1 MRTLIDFSKTPC
13 IFEVTDEEFAD
24 YERRNAKEIE
34 RRELMRGHDEAQA
47 IHNAELRG
55 KQRANTRW
63 QSVVTEKDA
72 VIANKDAENEQ
83 LKQQLAELR
92 SRLGEQ

>member
-34 RRELMRGHDEAQA
+34 RRRIMRGHDEAQA
-47 IHNAELRG
+47 LRNAKKRG
-55 KQRANTRW
+55 AEAERQKW
-63 QSVVTEKDA
+63 Q
-72 VIANKDAENEQ
+72 AENERLRQ
-83 LKQQLAELR
+83 EIAELQAQQVE
-92 SRLGEQ
+92 SQKSGTNW

>member
-1 MRTLIDFSKTPC
+1 MRILIDFSKTPC

-47 IHNAELRG
+47 LYNA
-55 KQRANTRW
+55 K
-63 QSVVTEKDA
+63 
-72 VIANKDAENEQ
+72 
-83 LKQQLAELR
+83 
-92 SRLGEQ
+92 

>member
-13 IFEVTDEEFAD
+13 IFEVTNEEFAD

-55 KQRANTRW
+55 KQQANTRW
-63 QSVVTEKDA
+63 QSVVAD
-72 VIANKDAENEQ
+72 KDAENEQ